1 MVYLISGMMPNYCIY
16 AKEIRFMN
24 RIAKFE
30 KVSLDQ
36 FSADLQPCYAAP
48 DAYGQIRLPV
58 RATAG
63 SAGYDVVSPVAFSLA
78 PGESIRIASGLRCR
92 IAEGWVMLM
101 MPKSG
106 LGTKFRTQL
115 DNTVGVIDSDYY
127 NAKNEGHILIAL
139 TNDSKSG
146 KNLEIPAGKAI
157 VQMVFVPFGITED
170 DEAEGERLGGF
181 GSTGV

>member
-1 MVYLISGMMPNYCIY
+1 
-16 AKEIRFMN
+16 MN

-30 KVSLDQ
+30 KVSFEQ
-36 FSADLQPCYAAP
+36 FKADLQTQY
-48 DAYGQIRLPV
+48 DAREAYEQITLPV
-58 RATAG
+58 RATSG
-63 SAGYDVVSPVAFSLA
+63 SAGYDVISPVSFTLQ

-101 MPKSG
+101 LPKSG

-115 DNTVGVIDSDYY
+115 DNTVGVIDADYY

-146 KNLEIPAGKAI
+146 KILEIPAGKAI
-157 VQMVFVPFGITED
+157 VQLLFVPFGITED
-170 DEAEGERLGGF
+170 DDASGERTGGF

>member
-1 MVYLISGMMPNYCIY
+1 
-16 AKEIRFMN
+16 MN

-30 KVSLDQ
+30 KVSFEQ
-36 FSADLQPCYAAP
+36 FRADLQSGYSAEAA
-48 DAYGQIRLPV
+48 YEQVSIPV

-63 SAGYDVVSPVAFSLA
+63 SAGYDVISPIGFTLA
-78 PGESIRIASGLRCR
+78 PGESIRIPSGLRCR
-92 IAEGWVMLM
+92 ISEGWVLLSL
-101 MPKSG
+101 PKSG
-106 LGTKFRTQL
+106 LGTRFRTQL

-127 NAKNEGHILIAL
+127 NAKNEGHIMISL

-146 KNLEIPAGKAI
+146 KVLEIPAGKAV

-170 DEAEGERLGGF
+170 DEASGERVGGF

>member
-1 MVYLISGMMPNYCIY
+1 
-16 AKEIRFMN
+16 MN

-30 KVSLDQ
+30 KVSFEQ
-36 FSADLQPCYAAP
+36 YKADLQTQY
-48 DAYGQIRLPV
+48 DAREAYEQITLPV
-58 RATAG
+58 RATSG
-63 SAGYDVVSPVAFSLA
+63 SAGYDVISPVSFTLQ

-101 MPKSG
+101 LPKSG

-115 DNTVGVIDSDYY
+115 DNTVGVIDADYY

-146 KNLEIPAGKAI
+146 KILEIPAGKAI
-157 VQMVFVPFGITED
+157 VQLLFVPFGITED
-170 DEAEGERLGGF
+170 DEASGERTGGF

>member
-1 MVYLISGMMPNYCIY
+1 
-16 AKEIRFMN
+16 MN

-30 KVSLDQ
+30 KVSFEQ
-36 FSADLQPCYAAP
+36 FKADLQDQFDAEAA
-48 DAYGQIRLPV
+48 YEQIKLPV

-63 SAGYDVVSPVAFSLA
+63 SAGYDVISPVSFTLQ
-78 PGESIRIASGLRCR
+78 PGESLRIASGLRCR

-115 DNTVGVIDSDYY
+115 DNTLGVIDSDYY
-127 NAKNEGHILIAL
+127 NAKNEGHIQVAL
-139 TNDSKSG
+139 TNDSRTG
-146 KNLEIPAGKAI
+146 KTLEIPAGKAI
-157 VQMVFVPFGITED
+157 VQVVFVPFGITED
-170 DEAEGERLGGF
+170 DSADGERTGGF

>member
-1 MVYLISGMMPNYCIY
+1 
-16 AKEIRFMN
+16 MN

-30 KVSLDQ
+30 KVSLGQ
-36 FSADLQPCYAAP
+36 FQADIQPEYDATVCYE
-48 DAYGQIRLPV
+48 QIKLPV
-58 RATAG
+58 RATTG
-63 SAGYDVVSPVAFSLA
+63 SAGYDVISPISFTLA
-78 PGESIRIASGLRCR
+78 PGESIRIPSGLRCR

-101 MPKSG
+101 LPKSG

-115 DNTVGVIDSDYY
+115 DNTVGVIDADYY
-127 NAKNEGHILIAL
+127 NAENEGHILIAL

-146 KNLEIPAGKAI
+146 KTLEIPAGKAI

-170 DEAEGERLGGF
+170 DCAEGERTGGF

>member
-1 MVYLISGMMPNYCIY
+1 
-16 AKEIRFMN
+16 MN
-24 RIAKFE
+24 KIAKFE
-30 KVSLDQ
+30 KVSFDQ
-36 FSADLQPCYAAP
+36 FKADLQPCRDPQASYE
-48 DAYGQIRLPV
+48 QIRLPV
-58 RATAG
+58 RATRG
-63 SAGYDVVSPVAFSLA
+63 SAGYDVISPVAFTLA
-78 PGESIRIASGLRCR
+78 PGESIRIPSGLRCR

-101 MPKSG
+101 LPKSG

-146 KNLEIPAGKAI
+146 KTLEIPAGKAI

>member
-1 MVYLISGMMPNYCIY
+1 
-16 AKEIRFMN
+16 MN

-30 KVSLDQ
+30 KVSFEQ
-36 FSADLQPCYAAP
+36 FKADLQTQY
-48 DAYGQIRLPV
+48 DARKAYEQIALPV
-58 RATAG
+58 RATSG
-63 SAGYDVVSPVAFSLA
+63 SAGYDVVSPVSFTLQ

-101 MPKSG
+101 LPKSG

-115 DNTVGVIDSDYY
+115 DNTVGVIDADYY

-146 KNLEIPAGKAI
+146 KILEIPVGKAI
-157 VQMVFVPFGITED
+157 VQLVFVPFGITED
-170 DEAEGERLGGF
+170 DEASGERTGGF

>member
-1 MVYLISGMMPNYCIY
+1 
-16 AKEIRFMN
+16 MN

-30 KVSLDQ
+30 KVSFDQ
-36 FSADLQPCYAAP
+36 FKTDLQIQY
-48 DAYGQIRLPV
+48 DAQEAYEQVKLPV
-58 RATAG
+58 RATSG
-63 SAGYDVVSPVAFSLA
+63 SAGYDVISPVSFTLQ

-101 MPKSG
+101 LPKSG

-115 DNTVGVIDSDYY
+115 DNTVGVIDADYY

-146 KNLEIPAGKAI
+146 KALEIPAGKAI
-157 VQMVFVPFGITED
+157 VQLVFVPFGITED
-170 DEAEGERLGGF
+170 DEASGERTGGF